1 MYRMEDGRIPKD
13 LLYGELESGS
23 RPIGRPKLRFKDV
36 CKRDML
42 ATGLPTDN
50 WELHAADRSDWRS
63 VCSLALQAGEER
75 LKAEAVDRRA
85 KRGAEMNKQWHV
97 SLCAVDAALSSVLEL
112 GFLAMRESVCRNC
125 ASHGHGRTTAYY
137 CLVIVHVQVCYAL
150 LIKNFWQFRSQDLKH
165 TETGLFLLLH
175 LNSGMSCH

>member
-63 VCSLALQAGEER
+63 VCSHERKCLSQLRYSWTWSDDCLLLLLIHEENALVFGQSDVR
-75 LKAEAVDRRA
+75 DFLMYIYTYQIQN
-85 KRGAEMNKQWHV
+85 EMIH
-97 SLCAVDAALSSVLEL
+97 SRESLEL
-112 GFLAMRESVCRNC
+112 
-125 ASHGHGRTTAYY
+125 
-137 CLVIVHVQVCYAL
+137 
-150 LIKNFWQFRSQDLKH
+150 
-165 TETGLFLLLH
+165 
-175 LNSGMSCH
+175 